1 MTISLIY
8 GIIKI
13 LKIGGE
19 VKIMSIIS
27 NFIFTGL
34 SVLIAMVFHELS
46 HGYASYM
53 LGDETPKRDGRLT
66 LNPIAHLD
74 LFGTVC
80 LFLFHFGWAKPV
92 QINPYN
98 YKNKK
103 LGTVLVS
110 LAGPFTNFLIALL
123 GLLLLRI
130 GTFLPTVIISFLYN
144 LISINVGLGVFNLI
158 PLPPLDGSKVLAAV
172 LPQDLYMKYM
182 SIEQYGF
189 IILMVILATGVL
201 SPFLNILYSGA
212 YNILYA
218 IAGL

>member
-1 MTISLIY
+1 MLDFSTMIYRIPALLFAITI
-8 GIIKI
+8 
-13 LKIGGE
+13 
-19 VKIMSIIS
+19 
-27 NFIFTGL
+27 
-34 SVLIAMVFHELS
+34 HE
-46 HGYASYM
+46 YAHALCADSM
-53 LGDETPKRDGRLT
+53 GDSTPRRMGRLT
-66 LNPIAHLD
+66 FNPMAHLD

-103 LGTVLVS
+103 LGVVLVS

-130 GTFLPTVIISFLYN
+130 STFLPTVIISFLYN

-218 IAGL
+218 IVGL

>member
-1 MTISLIY
+1 MLDF
-8 GIIKI
+8 I
-13 LKIGGE
+13 L
-19 VKIMSIIS
+19 
-27 NFIFTGL
+27 TGV
-34 SVLIAMVFHELS
+34 SVLVALVLHELA
-46 HGYASYM
+46 HGFVSYK
-53 LGDETPKRDGRLT
+53 LGDETPKREGRLT
-66 LNPIAHLD
+66 LNPMVHLD
-74 LFGTVC
+74 LFGTIC
-80 LFLFHFGWAKPV
+80 LLFFHFGWAKPV

-123 GLLLLRI
+123 GMFLLRL
-130 GTFLPTVIISFLYN
+130 GSSLPTILVSFLYS

-182 SIEQYGF
+182 SIEQYGI

-212 YNILYA
+212 YNVLSL
-218 IAGL
+218 IACL

>member
-1 MTISLIY
+1 MLDF
-8 GIIKI
+8 I
-13 LKIGGE
+13 L
-19 VKIMSIIS
+19 
-27 NFIFTGL
+27 TGV
-34 SVLIAMVFHELS
+34 SVLVALVLHELA
-46 HGYASYM
+46 HGFVSYK
-53 LGDETPKRDGRLT
+53 LGDETPKREGRLT
-66 LNPIAHLD
+66 LNPMVHLD
-74 LFGTVC
+74 LFGTIC
-80 LFLFHFGWAKPV
+80 LLFFHFGWAKPV

-123 GLLLLRI
+123 GMFLLRL
-130 GTFLPTVIISFLYN
+130 GSLLPTILVSFLYS

-182 SIEQYGF
+182 SIEQYGI

-212 YNILYA
+212 YNVLSL
-218 IAGL
+218 IACL

>member
-1 MTISLIY
+1 MLDF
-8 GIIKI
+8 I
-13 LKIGGE
+13 L
-19 VKIMSIIS
+19 
-27 NFIFTGL
+27 TGV
-34 SVLIAMVFHELS
+34 SVLVALVLHELA
-46 HGYASYM
+46 HGFVSYK
-53 LGDETPKRDGRLT
+53 LGDETPKREGRLT
-66 LNPIAHLD
+66 LNPMVHLD
-74 LFGTVC
+74 LFGTIC
-80 LFLFHFGWAKPV
+80 LLFFHFGWAKPV

-123 GLLLLRI
+123 GMFLLRLCSL
-130 GTFLPTVIISFLYN
+130 LPTILVSFLYS

-182 SIEQYGF
+182 SIEQYGI
-189 IILMVILATGVL
+189 IILMVVLATGVL

-212 YNILYA
+212 YNVLSL
-218 IAGL
+218 IACL

>member
-1 MTISLIY
+1 MLDF
-8 GIIKI
+8 I
-13 LKIGGE
+13 L
-19 VKIMSIIS
+19 
-27 NFIFTGL
+27 TGV
-34 SVLIAMVFHELS
+34 SVLVALVLHELA
-46 HGYASYM
+46 HGFVSYK
-53 LGDETPKRDGRLT
+53 LGDETPKREGRLT
-66 LNPIAHLD
+66 LNPMAHLD
-74 LFGTVC
+74 LFGTIC
-80 LFLFHFGWAKPV
+80 LLFFHFGWAKPV

-123 GLLLLRI
+123 CMFLLRL
-130 GTFLPTVIISFLYN
+130 GSSLPTILVSFLYS

-182 SIEQYGF
+182 SIEQYGI

-212 YNILYA
+212 YNVLSL
-218 IAGL
+218 IACL

>member
-1 MTISLIY
+1 MLDF
-8 GIIKI
+8 I
-13 LKIGGE
+13 L
-19 VKIMSIIS
+19 
-27 NFIFTGL
+27 TGV
-34 SVLIAMVFHELS
+34 SVLVALVLHELA
-46 HGYASYM
+46 HGFVSYK
-53 LGDETPKRDGRLT
+53 LGDETPKREGRLT
-66 LNPIAHLD
+66 LNPMVHLD
-74 LFGTVC
+74 LFGTIC
-80 LFLFHFGWAKPV
+80 LLFFHFGWAKPV

-123 GLLLLRI
+123 GMFLLRL
-130 GTFLPTVIISFLYN
+130 GSLLPTILVSFLYS

-182 SIEQYGF
+182 SIEQYGI
-189 IILMVILATGVL
+189 IILMVVLATGVL

-212 YNILYA
+212 YNVLSL
-218 IAGL
+218 IACL